1 MNNNIEGLMS
11 KYKVAYDRDIIKFI
25 FKKYPFNR
33 SISENETVPAEKPV
47 EKIQVNVSK
56 PHGDTKKERVIKV
69 GKTYVKTIM
78 NKLIK
83 LKDILLDRD
92 YNAISNIYEK
102 ILKEDD
108 YEESDDVMSSIHNG
122 IEKYVYGSFVKV
134 APENFNL
141 LTEYIA
147 DCGYKKIEIPAQS
160 SVKNYF
166 RYFKDTF
173 PIKTDDK
180 MIDSVIKKINRDAYE
195 IAYDYDGD
203 TERLILKG
211 SCDYYKYMD

>member
-1 MNNNIEGLMS
+1 MNNNIEGLLS
-11 KYKVAYDRDIIKFI
+11 KYKVDFERDKIKFI
-25 FKKYPFNR
+25 FEKYPFNR
-33 SISENETVPAEKPV
+33 GLSENETVSTDKPV

-78 NKLIK
+78 NKLAK
-83 LKDILLDRD
+83 LKDVLLDRD
-92 YNAISNIYEK
+92 YKAISNIYEG

-108 YEESDDVMSSIHNG
+108 YEESDEVMAAIHNG

-134 APENFNL
+134 APENFQL

-147 DCGYKKIEIPAQS
+147 DCGYKKVEVPAQS
-160 SVKNYF
+160 SVKSFF
-166 RYFKDTF
+166 RYFNDTF

-195 IAYDYDGD
+195 IAYDYDGEA
-203 TERLILKG
+203 ERLILKG
-211 SCDYYKYMD
+211 SCDYYKYED